1 MYVKSLGIMVTVDY
15 IRFIYKKLVYFYMTQ
30 IQMKGNNLNIPDIP
44 CRLRWISF
52 NAYNEFMYSVCNEAI
67 LMSAPKY

>member
-44 CRLRWISF
+44 CRLR
-52 NAYNEFMYSVCNEAI
+52 
-67 LMSAPKY
+67 

>member
-1 MYVKSLGIMVTVDY
+1 MVTVDY

-30 IQMKGNNLNIPDIP
+30 IQMKGNNLKIY
-44 CRLRWISF
+44 RISL
-52 NAYNEFMYSVCNEAI
+52 ADCAESALMYNEFMYSVYNEAI